1 MDSFKIKKMTINKII
16 TTVVFIVFTTATNG
30 QELIQAGKYDD
41 LMSAP
46 KIAIAG
52 GGTLLDWANMNFYK
66 DSNERLKKIADPNRV
81 VFMGNSITQ
90 GWSHFNASFFKN
102 NPFVNRGI
110 GGQTSPQMLVRF
122 RTDVVNLNP
131 KAVVIMAGTND
142 IAGNTGL
149 ISIENTAE
157 NIFSMAEIAMANNIA
172 VYICSTLPAID
183 FLWSP
188 GLEPASKII
197 KLNTILK
204 SYCEENG
211 LTYVDYYAAMV
222 DADGGLK
229 VPDYTAADD
238 LVHPNIEGYKVM
250 EKIILASLKK

>member
-1 MDSFKIKKMTINKII
+1 MKINKLIL
-16 TTVVFIVFTTATNG
+16 TVVFIAFTTATNG

-46 KIAIAG
+46 EIAIAG
-52 GGTLLDWANMNFYK
+52 GGSLIDWANMNFYK
-66 DSNERLKKIADPNRV
+66 DSNDKLKKITDTNRV

-157 NIFSMAEIAMANNIA
+157 NIFSMAEIAMANNIT
-172 VYICSTLPAID
+172 VYICSVLPAIE

-188 GLEPASKII
+188 GLEPASKIV
-197 KLNTILK
+197 KLNSILK

-229 VPDYTAADD
+229 VPEYTAAND
-238 LVHPNIEGYKVM
+238 LSHPNLEGYKVM
-250 EKIILASLKK
+250 EEIILASLKK

>member
-1 MDSFKIKKMTINKII
+1 MDSFKIKKMKINKLIL
-16 TTVVFIVFTTATNG
+16 TVVFIAFTTATNG

-41 LMSAP
+41 LMLAP
-46 KIAIAG
+46 EIAIAG
-52 GGTLLDWANMNFYK
+52 GGSLIDWANMNFYK
-66 DSNERLKKIADPNRV
+66 VSNDKLKEITDTNRV

-188 GLEPASKII
+188 GLEPASKIV

-204 SYCEENG
+204 SYCKENG

-229 VPDYTAADD
+229 VPDYTAAND
-238 LVHPNIEGYKVM
+238 LVHPNKEGYKVM

>member
-1 MDSFKIKKMTINKII
+1 MRRTKII
-16 TTVVFIVFTTATNG
+16 ITSVFTLLTLVMNA
-30 QELIQAGKYDD
+30 QKLIQAGKYDD

-46 KIAIAG
+46 EIAIAG
-52 GGTLLDWANMNFYK
+52 GGTLMDWANMKFYK
-66 DSNERLKKIADPNRV
+66 ERNEKLKKIADPNRV

-90 GWSHFNASFFKN
+90 GWSHFNPRFFRD

-122 RTDVVNLNP
+122 RPDVINLNP

-157 NIFSMAEIAMANNIA
+157 NIFSMAEIAMTNNIA

-188 GLEPASKII
+188 GLEPASKIV

-204 SYCEENG
+204 SYCKENG

-229 VPDYTAADD
+229 VPEYTAAND
-238 LVHPNIEGYKVM
+238 LVHPNLEGYKVM
-250 EKIILASLKK
+250 EEIILASLKR

>member
-1 MDSFKIKKMTINKII
+1 MDSFKIEKMRTNKII
-16 TTVVFIVFTTATNG
+16 ITSVFTLLTLVMNA

-46 KIAIAG
+46 EIAIAG
-52 GGTLLDWANMNFYK
+52 GGTLMDWANMKFY
-66 DSNERLKKIADPNRV
+66 DERNEKLKKTADPNRV

-90 GWSHFNASFFKN
+90 GWSHFNPRFFRD

-122 RTDVVNLNP
+122 RADVINLNP

-149 ISIENTAE
+149 ISIQNTAE
-157 NIFSMAEIAMANNIA
+157 NIFSMAEIAIANNIT

-183 FLWSP
+183 FLWSS
-188 GLEPASKII
+188 GLEPASKIV
-197 KLNTILK
+197 KLNAILK
-204 SYCEENG
+204 SYCRENG
-211 LTYVDYYAAMV
+211 LTYVDYYDAMV
-222 DADGGLK
+222 DANGGLK
-229 VPDYTAADD
+229 VPEYTAAND
-238 LVHPNIEGYKVM
+238 LVHPNLEGYKVM
-250 EKIILASLKK
+250 EEIILASLKR

>member
-1 MDSFKIKKMTINKII
+1 MDSFKIEKMRTNKII
-16 TTVVFIVFTTATNG
+16 ITSVFTLLTLVMNA

-46 KIAIAG
+46 EIAIAG
-52 GGTLLDWANMNFYK
+52 GGTLMDWANMKFYEER
-66 DSNERLKKIADPNRV
+66 NEKLKKTADPNRV

-90 GWSHFNASFFKN
+90 GWSHFNPRFFRD

-122 RTDVVNLNP
+122 RADVINLNP

-149 ISIENTAE
+149 ISIQNTAE
-157 NIFSMAEIAMANNIA
+157 NIFSMAEIAIANNIT

-183 FLWSP
+183 FLWSS
-188 GLEPASKII
+188 GLEPASKIV
-197 KLNTILK
+197 KLNAILK
-204 SYCEENG
+204 SYCRENG
-211 LTYVDYYAAMV
+211 LKYVDYYAAMV
-222 DADGGLK
+222 DANGGLK
-229 VPDYTAADD
+229 VPEYTAAND
-238 LVHPNIEGYKVM
+238 LVHPNLEGYKVM
-250 EKIILASLKK
+250 EEIILASLKK